1 MYGITVDTTLACA
14 LDINNFYYDYE
25 TRYLN
30 RRRWHWQWCL
40 PSCRVCIEGNR
51 SISKETHLSNLVTTW
66 TSYSLWV
73 SFTVTHTIMMY
84 SCNLI
89 WHDMSPWLTWYGIW
103 LTWHGIWLKL
113 NVSYQHVWL
122 CCVDNQSWWSHY
134 LV

>member
-1 MYGITVDTTLACA
+1 MYGITVDIKLACA
-14 LDINNFYYDYE
+14 LDIIFLLSLRDKLFE
-25 TRYLN
+25 LN
-30 RRRWHWQWCL
+30 RMRWHWQWCL

-89 WHDMSPWLTWYGIW
+89 WHDMSTW